1 MGLEGTEGEGRGQY
15 EKGGREGEQELKGE
29 GIEREERKGKG
40 LGGEGRGEQ
49 GKERKGREKKGWSW
63 KGKGGK
69 GGLKKERTSRDHRA
83 SELLYS
89 SRVNAI
95 YA

>member
-1 MGLEGTEGEGRGQY
+1 MLESILSERGKGWVEKGGESRDGIGRIGEGTGQE

-49 GKERKGREKKGWSW
+49 GKE
-63 KGKGGK
+63 
-69 GGLKKERTSRDHRA
+69 
-83 SELLYS
+83 
-89 SRVNAI
+89 
-95 YA
+95 

>member
-1 MGLEGTEGEGRGQY
+1 MKEERDAWRREGRAGMGLEGTEGEGRGQY

-49 GKERKGREKKGWSW
+49 GKE
-63 KGKGGK
+63 
-69 GGLKKERTSRDHRA
+69 
-83 SELLYS
+83 
-89 SRVNAI
+89 
-95 YA
+95 

>member
-29 GIEREERKGKG
+29 GIEREERKGKK

-49 GKERKGREKKGWSW
+49 GRVRKEREKKGVER
-63 KGKGGK
+63 KGGK
-69 GGLKKERTSRDHRA
+69 ELEERFKEGKDFKRSQGF
-83 SELLYS
+83 
-89 SRVNAI
+89 
-95 YA
+95 